1 MKIFLNTEDE
11 QNRAGE
17 GQKIGLAGYVAGIE
31 KRRVEAETDFAEIL
45 ALTTAG
51 EILTK
56 RDVSEPEQNQGHF
69 ETAVV
74 WIGGDVGV
82 ASFGIANEKS
92 EVGVAIFEKGAAAEI
107 KTIER
112 AYVAEIKNSAAKI
125 IGVVG

>member
-74 WIGGDVGV
+74 
-82 ASFGIANEKS
+82 
-92 EVGVAIFEKGAAAEI
+92 
-107 KTIER
+107 
-112 AYVAEIKNSAAKI
+112 
-125 IGVVG
+125 